1 MVFFEIWDKIMIIIV
16 EVILVR
22 LCYIEFN
29 KVNMFIVNILKNL
42 SGDIFY
48 R

>member
-1 MVFFEIWDKIMIIIV
+1 MIIIV

-42 SGDIFY
+42 SGDIIY

>member
-1 MVFFEIWDKIMIIIV
+1 MIIIV

-29 KVNMFIVNILKNL
+29 KVFGNILKNL